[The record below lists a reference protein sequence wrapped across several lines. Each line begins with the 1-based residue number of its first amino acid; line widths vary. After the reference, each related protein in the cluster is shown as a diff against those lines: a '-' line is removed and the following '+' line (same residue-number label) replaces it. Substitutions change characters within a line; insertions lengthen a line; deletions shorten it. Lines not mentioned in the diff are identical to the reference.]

1 MSGEEKDK
9 DNEFIQ
15 FKKFFQ
21 RIHKGTGCLYTN
33 WVSLIND
40 NNKRFAKASP
50 PINNVYI
57 YGHSLDVTDAD
68 LFRRLILLDNTIT
81 TIFYHSKE
89 SMGSQIANLV
99 KVIGEDE
106 LINVLM
112 EVTAVSYL
120 SNLHQKNYKHNSER
134 CL

>member
-1 MSGEEKDK
+1 LSGEEKDK

-21 RIHKGTGCLYTN
+21 RIHKGTDCLYTN

-57 YGHSLDVTDAD
+57 YKNSHRAWGELRS
-68 LFRRLILLDNTIT
+68 FLL
-81 TIFYHSKE
+81 
-89 SMGSQIANLV
+89 AV
-99 KVIGEDE
+99 
-106 LINVLM
+106 VLS
-112 EVTAVSYL
+112 EYGR
-120 SNLHQKNYKHNSER
+120 HNACFSR
-134 CL
+134 NSFTK